1 MEKVSISDHLV
12 YDEVRNNLSERPFLM
27 LFEYIPS
34 LSLIELGPNRA
45 QLLFKERHYQSRKL
59 FIELGR
65 IIAYDVFIN
74 NFDR

>member
-1 MEKVSISDHLV
+1 MEKVSVTDHLV

-34 LSLIELGPNRA
+34 LSLLELGPNRA
-45 QLLFKERHYQSRKL
+45 QLLFKERHAQSRKL
-59 FIELGR
+59 FIEFGR

-74 NFDR
+74 NSDR